1 MTSRAAL
8 LLLCLPLVVPL
19 IATAEPIQLKES
31 CTATLGLPT
40 CFPHD
45 GLVDWSVWPGIGDV
59 AWAIPGPYPAS
70 GIDGLTYTITGKG
83 SVFVTGSCPGS
94 IPNQVSYPPACGGLD
109 SWANWAWGNSVDGGF
124 VTVTFNRPVE
134 GAGLMV
140 AGNGN
145 VILHAYDS
153 AGRVLGDVG
162 RLDSLGRPAYSFI
175 GITDPRGA
183 ITSVTVQG
191 FGQGWTGDIQLQSSS
206 APGAVT
212 TTPEPVTLLAVGL
225 GLTWMAGTR
234 RR

>member
-1 MTSRAAL
+1 
-8 LLLCLPLVVPL
+8 
-19 IATAEPIQLKES
+19 
-31 CTATLGLPT
+31 
-40 CFPHD
+40 
-45 GLVDWSVWPGIGDV
+45 
-59 AWAIPGPYPAS
+59 
-70 GIDGLTYTITGKG
+70 
-83 SVFVTGSCPGS
+83 
-94 IPNQVSYPPACGGLD
+94 
-109 SWANWAWGNSVDGGF
+109 
-124 VTVTFNRPVE
+124 
-134 GAGLMV
+134 MV